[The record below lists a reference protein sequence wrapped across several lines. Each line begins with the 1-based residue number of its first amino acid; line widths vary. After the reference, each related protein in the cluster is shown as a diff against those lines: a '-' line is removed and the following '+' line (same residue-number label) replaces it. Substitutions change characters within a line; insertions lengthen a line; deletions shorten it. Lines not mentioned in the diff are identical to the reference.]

1 MNFGILKNKEMSENE
16 IKNQIEL
23 DDEEDSNFDDEIIGY
38 RCLRCNNIQGFSH
51 RCEECSSIFLE
62 PWYG

>member
-1 MNFGILKNKEMSENE
+1 MSENE